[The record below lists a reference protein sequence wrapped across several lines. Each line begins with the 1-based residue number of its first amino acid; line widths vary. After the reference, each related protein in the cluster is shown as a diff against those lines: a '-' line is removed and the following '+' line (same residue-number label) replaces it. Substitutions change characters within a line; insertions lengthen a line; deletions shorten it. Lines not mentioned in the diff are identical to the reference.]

1 MDKFKVNKID
11 NCFKNSQTYEY
22 KLNVEINI
30 EFLEKLQNLGKL
42 EIKNFRRP
50 IFMIYCENENK
61 IKGVI
66 NSKIIRVSFPDY
78 PDYIDEERKEAFEKF
93 LNEIL

>member
-1 MDKFKVNKID
+1 MDKFKVKKVD

-22 KLNVEINI
+22 KLNVEINT
-30 EFLEKLQNLGKL
+30 EFLEKFQGLGKL

-50 IFMIYCENENK
+50 IFMIDCENENK

-78 PDYIDEERKEAFEKF
+78 VYEERKEAFEKF
-93 LNEIL
+93 LNELL